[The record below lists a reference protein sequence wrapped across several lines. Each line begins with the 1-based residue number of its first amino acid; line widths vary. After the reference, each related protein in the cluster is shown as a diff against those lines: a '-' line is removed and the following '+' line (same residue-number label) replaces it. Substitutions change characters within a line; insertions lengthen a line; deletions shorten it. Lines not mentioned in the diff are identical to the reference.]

1 MARKPFLFLIMVA
14 FFPTTIWDGDSEG
27 RNSDDGSSSAPD
39 WRDWEQ
45 MLFEMIAVQTFL
57 RDLGFN
63 VGTESLTFGPTPEAS
78 MTFVAGVIEFDLT
91 LSGANEFRIGDGT
104 NYFNID
110 STGIVSFGGTGY
122 LSMETKP
129 IYFGPTPE
137 ASMTFVAGIIEFDLT
152 LSGSNE
158 FRIGDGT
165 NYFNIDS
172 TGVVSF
178 GGTGYL
184 DMDTKPIYFGPTP
197 EVSLIYGA
205 SILELNL
212 AESGTNEF
220 RVGDGTNYV
229 STDSTGAMTLE
240 GTAKRKITSRPILDA
255 IDQMAH
261 AKPSQ
266 VEYGV
271 YKMYSFPIYSS
282 DNEELFF
289 TSRIPYAWDG
299 ASDIEVFVLVALSGA
314 EDINDTF
321 KMQLSWE
328 SIKEDGVLSNA
339 SHDVDVQQII
349 LADRFAQYTEYD
361 LRFVFDYNLHGDSD
375 DIQPGD
381 VIGMRLR
388 RIASS
393 GTEVDNEILFVD
405 VISDVVTDKVFGTW
419 TRS

>member
-1 MARKPFLFLIMVA
+1 MVWKPFLFLIMTA
-14 FFPTTIWDGDSEG
+14 FFPTTIWDGDSDG
-27 RNSDDGSSSAPD
+27 RNSDDGSLSAPD

-45 MLFEMIAVQTFL
+45 LLFEMISVQDYIL
-57 RDLGFN
+57 NQNIDLGTRIIN
-63 VGTESLTFGPTPEAS
+63 FGPTPEAS
-78 MTFVAGVIEFDLT
+78 LQFGAGVIKFDL
-91 LSGANEFRIGDGT
+91 AE
-104 NYFNID
+104 
-110 STGIVSFGGTGY
+110 
-122 LSMETKP
+122 
-129 IYFGPTPE
+129 
-137 ASMTFVAGIIEFDLT
+137 
-152 LSGSNE
+152 SGSNE

-165 NYFNIDS
+165 NYVNIGS
-172 TGVVSF
+172 TGIVTF

-184 DMDTKPIYFGPTP
+184 DMDTRPIYFGPTP
-197 EVSLIYGA
+197 EASLTYGS

-220 RVGDGTNYV
+220 RVGDSTNYV
-229 STDSTGAMTLE
+229 NFASNGAMTLA
-240 GTAKRKITSRPILDA
+240 GTAKRKISSRPILDA
-255 IDQMAH
+255 IDQVSH
-261 AKPSQ
+261 AKPTQ

-271 YKMYSFPIYSS
+271 YKLYSFPIYSS

-289 TSRIPYAWDG
+289 TNRVPYAWDG

-314 EDINDTF
+314 EDIGDTF

-328 SIKEDGVLSNA
+328 SIKETGVLSTA
-339 SHDVDVQQII
+339 THDVDVEQII
-349 LADRFAQYTEYD
+349 LTSRVAQYTEYD
-361 LRFVFDYNLHGDSD
+361 LRFVLDYNIHGGSD